1 MRRRSSL
8 RWEATAVQ
16 LQPASCQPMFLRGS
30 SGRLFADVLLTIASG
45 RRIHAEHGRA
55 PKRGFAFREAAWEK
69 SECSLTPFA
78 SVI

>member
-1 MRRRSSL
+1 MGSHCSS
-8 RWEATAVQ
+8 
-16 LQPASCQPMFLRGS
+16 ASASILPTHVSQGQFWPLVC
-30 SGRLFADVLLTIASG
+30 DVLLTIASG
-45 RRIHAEHGRA
+45 KRIHAEHGRA